1 MTDPYKVLGVSPS
14 ATDDEIKKAYRALAK
29 KYHPDSYVNTP
40 FAEMA
45 NEKMKEINEAYEKI
59 QKDRSSGGSSYSSSG
74 STGAYSESDIYTR
87 VRILIS
93 QGRYSEADIL
103 LSRKNSPNDPEW
115 NYLTGIIYYHKG
127 WLMEARERLEK
138 ACELSPGNSEYREA
152 LGMLSTR
159 SDSSPYNTPQMTTGC
174 SGCDICMGLMC
185 ADMCCGRG
193 CGGGCC

>member
-40 FAEMA
+40 FADMA
-45 NEKMKEINEAYEKI
+45 NEKMKEINEAYDQI
-59 QKDRSSGGSSYSSSG
+59 QKDRSSGSGNAYTSSG
-74 STGAYSESDIYTR
+74 SYTGAYQESDVYTR

-103 LSRKNSPNDPEW
+103 LSRENAPNDPEW
-115 NYLTGIIYYHKG
+115 LYLTGIICYHKG
-127 WLMEARERLEK
+127 WLMEAREKLEK
-138 ACELSPGNSEYREA
+138 ACELAPGNSEYRQA
-152 LGMLSTR
+152 LDMLSTR
-159 SDSSPYNTPQMTTGC
+159 SASSPYNTTQMTTGC

-185 ADMCCGRG
+185 AQMCCGRG
-193 CGGGCC
+193 GCC